1 MSSDLAW
8 PCSQGSKEHTITGFA
23 RASARLKKL
32 YPGKVW
38 RFENVKLKTWSSV
51 LEKQWEISKDK
62 KFKRMRGLRLHW
74 NTTILREEWWLGGRA
89 LRTGSASL
97 LHHRGKANLFLFL
110 VYCLIISLFW
120 CSAILPILS
129 QQKSVLK
136 WDVHAEYFFFP
147 LSGRVLEKSRSN
159 QVIKAFFVVN
169 PLWLMTRWAE
179 PLSSFFGK
187 FCLQCHGVHN
197 CSPSMFDSSKRVSF
211 FNVCY

>member
-136 WDVHAEYFFFP
+136 WDVHAEYFFF
-147 LSGRVLEKSRSN
+147 SIVR
-159 QVIKAFFVVN
+159 
-169 PLWLMTRWAE
+169 
-179 PLSSFFGK
+179 
-187 FCLQCHGVHN
+187 
-197 CSPSMFDSSKRVSF
+197 
-211 FNVCY
+211 